1 MKPTRYYKKTGE
13 RFARIKIEFHVTADD
28 LVSVLANEACFIG
41 LDALDDL
48 TKKKAE
54 EIVRSHYLNHGGQCI
69 DSREDDNWDEA
80 EKLAEEHARRLW
92 PEWFKK
98 ISV

>member
-1 MKPTRYYKKTGE
+1 VKPTRYYKKTGE
-13 RFARIKIEFHVTADD
+13 VFARIKIEFRVTAND
-28 LVSVLANEACFIG
+28 LVSVLANEACLIG

-48 TKKKAE
+48 TKQKAE
-54 EIVRSHYLNHGGQCI
+54 EIVRSHYANHGGQCI
-69 DSREDDNWDEA
+69 DTHDDEGWDEA

-98 ISV
+98 INV